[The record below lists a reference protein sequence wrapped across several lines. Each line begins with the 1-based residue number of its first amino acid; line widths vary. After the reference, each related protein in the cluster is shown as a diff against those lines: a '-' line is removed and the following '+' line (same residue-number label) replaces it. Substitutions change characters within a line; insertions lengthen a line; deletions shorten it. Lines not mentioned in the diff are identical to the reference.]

1 MFGFIKKLFC
11 VATKSICVRICLI
24 KTITNAE
31 DIERYLDDLLQQLEY
46 LLIDQDE
53 MMIMI
58 IVIKKTEYMSL
69 SRISEV
75 NIDLWEKQK
84 VQFPA
89 HPDVNIIMGVN
100 GSGKTTF
107 LNNLY
112 KSLTADN
119 NKQNGDIVYL
129 PSIDNISMRDKRKTA
144 TALAQDLEYF
154 IYDMKTGP
162 SLMNLRMSM
171 IDSSTKEQEDLK
183 AQIADFQKTIN
194 DLFALTNKR
203 IEIEGSKFSVI
214 TDNGTLPVGAL
225 SSGEMQI
232 LLILLR
238 VFLLSQRESIV
249 LIDEPENS
257 LDIDWQFELINL
269 LVHFNP
275 NAQFFITTH
284 SPALFGDGWGD
295 KVWYMEQIT
304 K

>member
-1 MFGFIKKLFC
+1 
-11 VATKSICVRICLI
+11 
-24 KTITNAE
+24 
-31 DIERYLDDLLQQLEY
+31 
-46 LLIDQDE
+46 
-53 MMIMI
+53 
-58 IVIKKTEYMSL
+58 MSL

-75 NIDLWEKQK
+75 NIDLWKKQK

-112 KSLTADN
+112 KSLIDN
-119 NKQNGDIVYL
+119 NEQNEDIVYL
-129 PSIDNISMRDKRKTA
+129 PSIDNISTRDKRKTA

-171 IDSSTKEQEDLK
+171 IDSSAEEQEDLK
-183 AQIADFQKTIN
+183 AQIADFQKTVN
-194 DLFALTNKR
+194 GLFALTNKR

-214 TDNGTLPVGAL
+214 TEDGILPVGAL
-225 SSGEMQI
+225 SSGEMQV

-238 VFLLSQRESIV
+238 VFLLGQRESIV

-269 LVHFNP
+269 SVHFNP

-295 KVWYMEQIT
+295 RVWYMEQIT

>member
-1 MFGFIKKLFC
+1 
-11 VATKSICVRICLI
+11 
-24 KTITNAE
+24 
-31 DIERYLDDLLQQLEY
+31 
-46 LLIDQDE
+46 
-53 MMIMI
+53 
-58 IVIKKTEYMSL
+58 MSL

-75 NIDLWEKQK
+75 NINLWNRQK

-89 HPDVNIIMGVN
+89 YPDVNIIMGVN

-107 LNNLY
+107 LKNLY
-112 KSLTADN
+112 ESLVAKN
-119 NKQNGDIVYL
+119 YEQSEDIVYL
-129 PSIDNISMRDKRKTA
+129 PSIDNIAMRDKRKTA
-144 TALAQDLEYF
+144 TALAQNLEYF

-162 SLMNLRMSM
+162 SLMSLRMSM
-171 IDSSTKEQEDLK
+171 IDSSAEQQEELK
-183 AQIADFQKTIN
+183 ARIADFQKTVN
-194 DLFALTNKR
+194 GLFALTRKR

-214 TDNGTLPVGAL
+214 TDNGTLPVEAL
-225 SSGEMQI
+225 SSGEMQV

-238 VFLLSQRESIV
+238 VFLLGKRESIV

-269 LVHFNP
+269 LVRFNP

-284 SPALFGDGWGD
+284 SLALFGDGWGD